1 MCLQVGSGQGSCFYN
16 PFDLCAVELEHLYV
30 GMGGVVS
37 LTTWKKPKDGEG
49 VSLET
54 VDANPAL
61 KYSDLPSQGR
71 QKRESRVRGGHRV
84 NSVQTEENKQT
95 FNSFKHTHHF
105 LPDPS

>member
-1 MCLQVGSGQGSCFYN
+1 MR
-16 PFDLCAVELEHLYV
+16 
-30 GMGGVVS
+30 GVVS
-37 LTTWKKPKDGEG
+37 LTTRTKPERWGAV
-49 VSLET
+49 VSLGT

-71 QKRESRVRGGHRV
+71 QKLESRVRGGHRV

-105 LPDPS
+105 FPDPS